1 MAGEANIGG
10 RDYGNALRA
19 RMARTLMLWHAGHVD
34 LEDALTE
41 LELVLTSQQQSQ
53 GTVTATEQG
62 RVVLVLD
69 EKAPTL
75 RPYDRV
81 EVRRV

>member
-1 MAGEANIGG
+1 MVRAANIKAL
-10 RDYGNALRA
+10 DYGNALRA

-62 RVVLVLD
+62 RVVLLLD
-69 EKAPTL
+69 ETAPML